1 MIKIALLPGDG
12 IGPEVLAGPTA
23 LLGWLADRGEL
34 ECTGPWPVGASSFA
48 ESGQGLPTSTV
59 QACEAADAILLG
71 AVGDHPGVATAGFRP
86 ELALLGLREHFDL
99 RVSIRQVWQGV
110 RPPLTVVRNL
120 LGGAYAGSSL
130 RTESDGTSPA
140 SDTFMLEPGRIAELA
155 DIAISYVK
163 RTPDSKLLSVDK
175 ANLLATSRLWRR
187 VATEAASS
195 AGIDVRHV
203 YVDRMAFELAAGEM
217 PNATILTEGLFGDIL
232 SDLASARAGS
242 IALCSSASIR
252 PGEPAA
258 GRCVGLFEPVH
269 GSAPRRAGANMANPS
284 GGYLA
289 LAALLEWFPET
300 AQWAKTV
307 RDALTSA
314 LDSGHRTYDLA
325 VNGDVPDSTEEFSAF
340 VNRSFFELSQ

>member
-1 MIKIALLPGDG
+1 MINVALLPGDG
-12 IGPEVLAGPTA
+12 VGSEVLAGPTE
-23 LLGWLADRGEL
+23 LLRWLATRGEL
-34 ECTGPWPVGASSFA
+34 ELTGPWPVGASSYGV
-48 ESGQGLPTSTV
+48 SGEVLPATTLD
-59 QACEAADAILLG
+59 ACEAANAILLG
-71 AVGDHPGVATAGFRP
+71 AVGEHPGVSAAGLRP
-86 ELALLGLREHFDL
+86 ELALLGLREHFDF
-99 RVSIRQVWQGV
+99 RVSIRQVWRGA

-120 LGGAYAGSSL
+120 LGGAYAVSSL
-130 RTESDGTSPA
+130 REESDGTGPA
-140 SDTFMLEPGRIAELA
+140 SDTFRLEPGRIAELA
-155 DIAISYVK
+155 EIAMPYVK
-163 RTPDSKLLSVDK
+163 RTPGSQLISVDK

-187 VATEAASS
+187 VVTDAAAS
-195 AGIDVRHV
+195 AGVDVRHV

-269 GSAPRRAGANMANPS
+269 GSAPRRAGANVANPS

-300 AQWAKTV
+300 DKWASIV
-307 RDALTSA
+307 REALTQVLA
-314 LDSGHRTYDLA
+314 AGHRTYDL
-325 VNGDVPDSTEEFSAF
+325 VTEDETPESTDEFSAH
-340 VNRSFFELSQ
+340 VNRRFAELSE